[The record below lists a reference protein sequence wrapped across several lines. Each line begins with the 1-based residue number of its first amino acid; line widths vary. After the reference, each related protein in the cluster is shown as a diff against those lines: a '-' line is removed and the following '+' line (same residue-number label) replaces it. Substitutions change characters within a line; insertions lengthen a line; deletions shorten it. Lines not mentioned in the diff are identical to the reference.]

1 MDRVKSLRY
10 NEKDYFWIN
19 DLTPRMVMHPF
30 KPEMNGQD
38 LSTYKDP
45 TGKLFFVVMADLCKS
60 EGGGLVPYMWPKPGS
75 DKPVPKFSFVKL
87 FKPWGWIIGS
97 GVYVDELEAQL
108 ASLRNTILIVIA
120 GVLLLAGT
128 IGILF
133 GRRHRKGYEAADRR
147 SREVG
152 SG

>member
-1 MDRVKSLRY
+1 
-10 NEKDYFWIN
+10 
-19 DLTPRMVMHPF
+19 
-30 KPEMNGQD
+30 
-38 LSTYKDP
+38 
-45 TGKLFFVVMADLCKS
+45 MA
-60 EGGGLVPYMWPKPGS
+60 KPGS

-133 GRRHRKGYEAADRR
+133 GRHIAQAMKRRDRR
-147 SREVG
+147 GREAG
-152 SG
+152 RG